1 MKLTHEDLLR
11 IRSAFSVCRS
21 GGIEAVVISEGQIR
35 GISVTGKAA
44 IISKL
49 GVSTGDTRIGVGR
62 ISDLEKRL
70 GIFTGE
76 ILAEGTVNQNNDC
89 SLLSIKAGRSS
100 IQFRCTAEKFIKY
113 PKSMSDDA
121 VCSFSMSKSEVQQL
135 ARAVRTLGA
144 EIITFQFKK
153 TDKSIHI
160 ESTSATNET
169 FKTVLEGSADFE
181 GEAQNIVHTYEGNC
195 LSTMLDSAARDAD
208 AVDAVLGEAGSLTI
222 IINGHTMVMMPE
234 ANNEGEDDE

>member
-11 IRSAFSVCRS
+11 IRSAFAVCRS
-21 GGIEAVVISEGQIR
+21 GGIESVVISEGQIR
-35 GISVTGKAA
+35 GISAAGKAA

-49 GVSTGDTRIGVGR
+49 GVNTGDARIGVGR

-70 GIFTGE
+70 AIFPGE
-76 ILAEGTVNQNNDC
+76 MLAEGTVNQNNDC
-89 SLLSIKAGRSS
+89 ALLSIKAGRST

-121 VCSFSMSKSEVQQL
+121 ICSFAMTKSEVQQL

-153 TDKSIHI
+153 SDNSIHI
-160 ESTSATNET
+160 ESTSPTNET
-169 FKTVLEGSADFE
+169 YKTVLEGSAEFVGDP
-181 GEAQNIVHTYEGNC
+181 QNIVHVYEGNC
-195 LSTMLDSAARDAD
+195 LSTMLDIAARDVD
-208 AVDAVLGEAGSLTI
+208 AVDVILGEAGSLTI